1 MPTSLRNPQHVLTSV
16 LATLQVQELV
26 APASES
32 ISAVHTW
39 LAENEITASSVSS
52 TGEWISFEVPV
63 SKANDL
69 FDADFSVFT
78 HDGTGK
84 EAIRTL
90 SYSIPAE
97 LQGHLDLVHPTV
109 T

>member
-1 MPTSLRNPQHVLTSV
+1 MLNLYVELLQ
-16 LATLQVQELV
+16 QVQQLV
-26 APASES
+26 APKQES
-32 ISAVHTW
+32 VDAVNAW
-39 LAENEITASSVSS
+39 LQENDITGTAISS
-52 TGEWISFEVPV
+52 TGDWIALEVPV
-63 SKANDL
+63 SKANEL

-78 HDGTGK
+78 HDQTGK
-84 EAIRTL
+84 QAIRTL